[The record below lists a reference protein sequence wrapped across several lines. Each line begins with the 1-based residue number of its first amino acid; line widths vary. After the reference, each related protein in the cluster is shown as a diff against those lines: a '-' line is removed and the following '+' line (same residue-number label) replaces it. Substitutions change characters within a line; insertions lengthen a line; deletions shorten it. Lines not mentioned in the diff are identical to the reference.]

1 MFNVLVVEDDKNL
14 KKLMVTYLKKNN
26 YSTFEAS
33 NGEEALDIIDK
44 QYIDLV
50 ISDIMMPKM
59 DGYELLNELRACNY
73 ETPIMLITAKGDI
86 NDKKQGFLLG
96 ADDYMV
102 KPINMEEM
110 ILRVEV
116 LLKRAKSAN
125 KRKIKIGDLII
136 DYDQMTVIK
145 HDKVYNLAQKEFF
158 LLYKLISTPNTIF
171 SRQELIE
178 EIWGLESESDY
189 RTVDVHIK
197 RLREKLSDLDEF
209 EIQTVRGVGYKCI
222 INKFNVK
229 ERIGIKNMKKT
240 LQRRLVF
247 ELSIAIITV
256 ILLSAL
262 GLYLFTHNA
271 LSQFLTI
278 SIDSASEEKELWD
291 IFKLGIGIIIVNTVL
306 ISYAIIK
313 ISSKTYA
320 EPLKKSIEATKKV
333 AAGDFSVRLETKRE
347 DETKDLVDNFN
358 RMIKQLE
365 ETEIFQKDFI
375 DNVSHEIKT
384 PINSIQGF
392 AKLLDDNDLSESDRK
407 EYVDI
412 ILEETSRLLNLSN
425 NILKLAS
432 LQHQDKIINVSEI
445 NLSSQIKKVVLLLE
459 PKWKKKNINFAIDLN
474 DVYFYGDEDL
484 LFQLWTNLID
494 NAIKFSNENGNIVVS
509 INTNSDN
516 KIEIKI
522 KDNGIGMDKDELE
535 MIYRRFY
542 QIDKSHSGE
551 GSGLGLSIVKRIVE
565 LSNGEIKVDS
575 EKGKGTTFTVTLP
588 VVDKTKKI
596 II

>member
-1 MFNVLVVEDDKNL
+1 
-14 KKLMVTYLKKNN
+14 
-26 YSTFEAS
+26 
-33 NGEEALDIIDK
+33 
-44 QYIDLV
+44 
-50 ISDIMMPKM
+50 
-59 DGYELLNELRACNY
+59 
-73 ETPIMLITAKGDI
+73 
-86 NDKKQGFLLG
+86 
-96 ADDYMV
+96 
-102 KPINMEEM
+102 
-110 ILRVEV
+110 
-116 LLKRAKSAN
+116 
-125 KRKIKIGDLII
+125 
-136 DYDQMTVIK
+136 
-145 HDKVYNLAQKEFF
+145 
-158 LLYKLISTPNTIF
+158 
-171 SRQELIE
+171 
-178 EIWGLESESDY
+178 
-189 RTVDVHIK
+189 
-197 RLREKLSDLDEF
+197 
-209 EIQTVRGVGYKCI
+209 
-222 INKFNVK
+222 
-229 ERIGIKNMKKT
+229 MKKT